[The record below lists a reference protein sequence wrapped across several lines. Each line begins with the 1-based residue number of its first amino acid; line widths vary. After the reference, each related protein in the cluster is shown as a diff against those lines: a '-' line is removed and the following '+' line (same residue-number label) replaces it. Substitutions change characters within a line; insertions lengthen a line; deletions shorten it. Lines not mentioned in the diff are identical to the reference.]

1 MYQNWSLPTFWLA
14 DKLTVT
20 DKLKEYTCSK
30 QANLPRKLFLSHSEI
45 WWFETFISIA
55 TLLPCT
61 TDLPIYFTCYYT
73 DLINII
79 KHFKYDKPL
88 RERKKKWKKETNV
101 GQWRVYWTRILDAIE
116 QWFWREHL
124 FKLQYYMTDFTFV
137 LPCGTK
143 FCGSLFLRIGHFL
156 CFAGSDFCD

>member
-88 RERKKKWKKETNV
+88 RERKKKWKKRDE
-101 GQWRVYWTRILDAIE
+101 
-116 QWFWREHL
+116 
-124 FKLQYYMTDFTFV
+124 
-137 LPCGTK
+137 CGTMTGVLDK
-143 FCGSLFLRIGHFL
+143 NFRCNWIVVLKGTSIQAAVLHDGFYFCTTMWHKILREFIFANWPFFVFCGK
-156 CFAGSDFCD
+156 